1 MFALGLYPSLLPTLR
16 SNSCGIGGRRGGGV
30 SGSIA
35 ENGDPEVLVLNSTLI
50 LNFMLCKLEVIRTSR
65 KVINW

>member
-16 SNSCGIGGRRGGGV
+16 SNSCGIGGRGGGV
-30 SGSIA
+30 SGSNA
-35 ENGDPEVLVLNSTLI
+35 ENGDPEVLVLISNLI
-50 LNFMLCKLEVIRTSR
+50 LNVMLCKLEVIRTSR